1 MGAGGCV
8 GLCVTQGRIGST
20 NQMAGLKTKSPF
32 FILLLVVFF
41 SFSVFLLHVRLTW
54 QLGLLTEMKAKHCLI
69 LCLLIALIQGFC
81 ASGAVNSKGY
91 FNLPMNFYQVLLI

>member
-8 GLCVTQGRIGST
+8 GLCVTQGRIDST

-41 SFSVFLLHVRLTW
+41 F
-54 QLGLLTEMKAKHCLI
+54 
-69 LCLLIALIQGFC
+69 IQGVSSTC
-81 ASGAVNSKGY
+81 KPHLATGTSD
-91 FNLPMNFYQVLLI
+91 